1 MPDTR
6 RSAPVFHGVA
16 DGVPVTLSFADF
28 MAAALY
34 DPDHGYYADPDR
46 QQTGRG
52 GDFITSVSVG
62 ACFGGLLGREIAR
75 RWREDFGAADR
86 FAIVEQGAH
95 DGRLARDILE
105 AIAGTPL
112 ARIVRYFIVEPA
124 ERRRRWL
131 RESFDGNPPPI
142 GDRARIVASP
152 DEIRE
157 PAGVFLCNELLDA
170 FPVHRVRFRE
180 GQWRE
185 IRVEVT
191 APGRFREVEA
201 PIGAATSLLRETG
214 ELGHGFPE
222 GYETELCLGVA
233 PWALSVAP
241 IFERGCWW
249 IVDYGYEKEEYY
261 RPDRRRGTLRCF
273 RRHTAG
279 EDPLEAVG
287 ETDLTAHVDFSRLR
301 RAAESAGL
309 VFEGLTEQHRFLTR
323 AAGPWLLELE
333 RDGTARQPENAKRL
347 RQFHTLTHPDLLGQA
362 FKVAEFSRRA

>member
-124 ERRRRWL
+124 ERRR
-131 RESFDGNPPPI
+131 S
-142 GDRARIVASP
+142 
-152 DEIRE
+152 
-157 PAGVFLCNELLDA
+157 
-170 FPVHRVRFRE
+170 
-180 GQWRE
+180 
-185 IRVEVT
+185 
-191 APGRFREVEA
+191 
-201 PIGAATSLLRETG
+201 
-214 ELGHGFPE
+214 
-222 GYETELCLGVA
+222 
-233 PWALSVAP
+233 
-241 IFERGCWW
+241 
-249 IVDYGYEKEEYY
+249 
-261 RPDRRRGTLRCF
+261 
-273 RRHTAG
+273 
-279 EDPLEAVG
+279 
-287 ETDLTAHVDFSRLR
+287 
-301 RAAESAGL
+301 
-309 VFEGLTEQHRFLTR
+309 
-323 AAGPWLLELE
+323 
-333 RDGTARQPENAKRL
+333 
-347 RQFHTLTHPDLLGQA
+347 
-362 FKVAEFSRRA
+362 